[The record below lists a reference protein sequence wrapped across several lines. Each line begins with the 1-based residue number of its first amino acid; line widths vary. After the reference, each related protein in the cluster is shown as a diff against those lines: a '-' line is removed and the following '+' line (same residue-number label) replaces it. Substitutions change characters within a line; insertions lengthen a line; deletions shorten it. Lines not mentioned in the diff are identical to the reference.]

1 MASARVMIVEDEG
14 VIVLALE
21 AILKKEGYVV
31 ACIASRGQEALEI
44 AANAQPDIVLMDVRL
59 PGELDGI
66 DTAKEMRSRLK
77 IPVIFL
83 TAHADEDTVQR
94 AAETMPYGFI
104 VKPVQPKELAAAI
117 EVGLHRHR
125 LENKNR
131 VPGV

>member
-14 VIVLALE
+14 VIVLAIE
-21 AILKKEGYVV
+21 AMLQKEGYVV
-31 ACIASRGQEALEI
+31 ACIASRGQEALEM
-44 AANAQPDIVLMDVRL
+44 AANATPDIVLMDVRL

-94 AAETMPYGFI
+94 AAETLPYGFL
-104 VKPVQPKELAAAI
+104 VKPFQVKELAAAI